1 MANRGFI
8 SPPHRLLPA
17 YSPLGGHR
25 SVAGGLAAGVSS
37 GNSRASPPDFSYD
50 AFPRG
55 GSVGVASGG
64 GGARDGAPS
73 YGSNRGPSSPAS
85 SALSL
90 GYPSVAEFPYG
101 LSGVQMPT
109 YNFGSELYNYVS
121 NGFPRKS
128 RMCTF
133 CNKVFTRSTTRR
145 YHERRCPLLRASNSL
160 AKSEENSAAAAAAL
174 KEQQQ
179 QQQQRHKEA
188 ASRISEPLPSPSA
201 GSRGLNGMVLSS
213 NRERD
218 KDRDNGHLLNGS
230 LGLLGGRHTPPQL
243 RQPNLPERS
252 SSPPPASLHPAY
264 PASFPPSAAT
274 ALANSPSRAAA
285 AAAAYSYAQT
295 YGSHFYNSISA
306 AALASL
312 DQNSN
317 KSKKDGRHSDGN
329 APSPWT
335 PSALSPISKP
345 WEQHEHPHQGG
356 HLQHHHHHKQ
366 NTIPASAPT
375 SSSSLGL
382 GVREGDLPGKSSLA
396 SSIMSSLGVDLTSR
410 YCADFSIR
418 SQPAVFPTSQG
429 RGGAPVSPNS
439 PEPGETRSSSSHDR
453 RRSPSPVD
461 GHATALAACMSSRQN
476 GAGWSS
482 PTSRAGERRE
492 EKDESISYPNHY
504 SLGFQDKIPTSNI
517 SGARLK
523 TISPPL
529 SSWSN
534 KAAYDEDDTECKSSK
549 EPPRFMAVRPLDED
563 EEEEED
569 DEEDEEEM
577 EEDEEQFNE
586 TGSAGSRDD
595 SLIDKPGKTSMEFRG
610 LTNRRDHVRSSPY
623 NPLVC
628 NICKKSFSDTLAR
641 QTHEALHSQ
650 TKSFACALCSRSFH
664 CAYSLRIHFL
674 RHHSSGGPYPCK
686 YCPLKFDSALAL
698 KAHLVTQHIL
708 SKQEACSLKYFS
720 LLEEPTGSPRSSSSG
735 GRLSIG
741 SHRSALSDSERDTKI
756 PENGEFRGRASP
768 SQRRSA
774 ESLPDILSCHEDYD
788 TTKAIHDRILH
799 RALGPN
805 DELDCRVEKNAQVR
819 DKSETRPRDLPLT
832 NGELSTST
840 AHDTGNKADKEEET
854 EVCKVC
860 NKAFAKS
867 FIRYHER
874 AHADQKPYECS
885 ICHKRFGY
893 KNNMKSHMKLH
904 QGLKPYQCQICG
916 ARFTRGSTLRRH
928 GRRHNISRNSMLEY
942 VLYDHSAGPTRAV
955 GVTSKTGSAT
965 STSTAAAA
973 AASQHAVAV
982 ANSLY
987 AQQMASKISPSEP
1000 SMMPGTGAPTAQL
1013 GFTPALTRQNS
1024 AGTDRYPP
1032 STGLTRRSSP
1042 PHTSPQSMPSPRGT
1056 GNHHLTT
1063 QAMAGPMVGGLAAV
1077 AAANLFG
1084 YPAAAAP
1091 HLYQLYASANPLMNY
1106 PHGYPAA
1113 PHQHHG
1119 PRPVSAAAVQ
1129 SDALNLSLGKR
1140 KSPFQEEEQSEI
1152 PEKTARRSSDSSRGS
1167 AGSGNGDVNMHERGN
1182 DEFHTESSTHA
1193 RPEAIKRETE
1203 ELREQ
1208 SGSARDSS
1216 SNPFTPIYS
1225 PKKESSPLKKETESA
1240 YLDNDQREHQH
1251 HNHHQHHHHHHHHQ
1265 QQHRG
1270 CSHHPLDGVHRKP
1283 TIDKEELKISTE
1295 DFAAQVN
1302 FCCPSPL
1309 VQSSTGHSHLN
1320 RSSSHTGSP
1329 PVGSTS
1335 SFTSPPA
1342 NSTTTAAGS
1351 TTENVTAR
1359 ASPSGHVS
1367 HPNSPDNTTTTTTSP
1382 IPSPTAESDGS
1393 GALSLQGDGVD
1404 GHDSGK
1410 LNHKKSLNNPLH
1422 ELLLSLITS
1431 GRMFRCSFCEIYFT
1445 EYAMFRLHQKYH
1457 QCDLDRP
1464 FVCSVCGEDCK
1475 DKTYFTVHLS
1485 EHLGLGKK
1493 QALA

>member
-8 SPPHRLLPA
+8 SPPHRLLPGF
-17 YSPLGGHR
+17 SPLGGHR
-25 SVAGGLAAGVSS
+25 SVGGVSP

-50 AFPRG
+50 AFPRA
-55 GSVGVASGG
+55 GSGNVTA
-64 GGARDGAPS
+64 GGAGGRDGGPA
-73 YGSNRGPSSPAS
+73 YGSTSRTPSTAAN

-90 GYPSVAEFPYG
+90 GYPGVAEFPYG

-188 ASRISEPLPSPSA
+188 ASRISASLPSPSA
-201 GSRGLNGMVLSS
+201 GSRGLNGMVHTPG
-213 NRERD
+213 RERE
-218 KDRDNGHLLNGS
+218 KERDNGHLLNGN

-243 RQPNLPERS
+243 RQPTAPERS
-252 SSPPPASLHPAY
+252 STPPPASLHPAY
-264 PASFPPSAAT
+264 PATFPPSAAS
-274 ALANSPSRAAA
+274 ALASTPSRAAA

-317 KSKKDGRHSDGN
+317 KSKKDERHSDGS
-329 APSPWT
+329 AASPWSS
-335 PSALSPISKP
+335 SALSPTSRP
-345 WEQHEHPHQGG
+345 WDQREHHHHGSHHQQE
-356 HLQHHHHHKQ
+356 QHHHSQSKL
-366 NTIPASAPT
+366 TPT
-375 SSSSLGL
+375 TASSLAL
-382 GVREGDLPGKSSLA
+382 GDKDGDFPGKSSLA
-396 SSIMSSLGVDLTSR
+396 NSIMSSLGVDLTSR
-410 YCADFSIR
+410 YCADFSLR
-418 SQPAVFPTSQG
+418 SQPAVFPTSHN
-429 RGGAPVSPNS
+429 RGPAPVSPNS
-439 PEPGETRSSSSHDR
+439 PEPGETRSSSSHER
-453 RRSPSPVD
+453 RCSPSPSD
-461 GHATALAACMSSRQN
+461 GHGSALTNCMSSRQN
-476 GAGWSS
+476 GSGWSS
-482 PTSRAGERRE
+482 PPSGAGDRSEVKEERL
-492 EKDESISYPNHY
+492 SYPHHY
-504 SLGFQDKIPTSNI
+504 GIGFQDKIQTSNI

-523 TISPPL
+523 TTSPPL
-529 SSWSN
+529 NSWNS
-534 KAAYDEDDTECKSSK
+534 KASFEDPASKSPK
-549 EPPRFMAVRPLDED
+549 DPPQFMAVRPLDED
-563 EEEEED
+563 EEEDEED
-569 DEEDEEEM
+569 EEEDEEEM

-586 TGSAGSRDD
+586 TGSAGSRAD
-595 SLIDKPGKTSMEFRG
+595 SLMDKSGKASQDFSSLAGRS
-610 LTNRRDHVRSSPY
+610 HARSSSY

-628 NICKKSFSDTLAR
+628 NICKKSFPDTLAR
-641 QTHEALHSQ
+641 QAHEALHSQ
-650 TKSFACALCSRSFH
+650 TKAFACAICSRSFH

-674 RHHSSGGPYPCK
+674 RHHSAGGPYSCK
-686 YCPLKFDSALAL
+686 YCPLKFDGALAL

-720 LLEEPTGSPRSSSSG
+720 LLEEPTGSPRSLSSG

-756 PENGEFRGRASP
+756 QENGGFRGRTSP

-788 TTKAIHDRILH
+788 TTKTLHDRMRQRQALEPPNDH
-799 RALGPN
+799 TECRLEENGKVRDELGPRS
-805 DELDCRVEKNAQVR
+805 RV
-819 DKSETRPRDLPLT
+819 LPLT
-832 NGELSTST
+832 NGSMSLSS
-840 AHDTGNKADKEEET
+840 AHDVDVKPDKEEET

-955 GVTSKTGSAT
+955 GVTSKTGTAT
-965 STSTAAAA
+965 SAPTAAAA

-982 ANSLY
+982 ASSLY
-987 AQQMASKISPSEP
+987 AQQMASRISPSEQ
-1000 SMMPGTGAPTAQL
+1000 SLIPGTGPAPQL
-1013 GFTPALTRQNS
+1013 GFPPALSRQNS
-1024 AGTDRYPP
+1024 AGGERYAQ
-1032 STGLTRRSSP
+1032 STGVARRSSP
-1042 PHTSPQSMPSPRGT
+1042 PQSSPQGLSSPRAT

-1106 PHGYPAA
+1106 PHGYASGPHPHHNSQAA
-1113 PHQHHG
+1113 
-1119 PRPVSAAAVQ
+1119 SAVQ

-1140 KSPFQEEEQSEI
+1140 KSPFQEEEEQGGFVS
-1152 PEKTARRSSDSSRGS
+1152 KAARRVSDSSGGHSGLEDGGLHGR
-1167 AGSGNGDVNMHERGN
+1167 GNGSRNTEPPI
-1182 DEFHTESSTHA
+1182 HT
-1193 RPEAIKRETE
+1193 RPDAIKIETDDRREPDDV
-1203 ELREQ
+1203 
-1208 SGSARDSS
+1208 ARAAS
-1216 SNPFTPIYS
+1216 SNPFTPVYS
-1225 PKKESSPLKKETESA
+1225 PKKESPPLKKENEPD
-1240 YLDNDQREHQH
+1240 YLKNDQREHH
-1251 HNHHQHHHHHHHHQ
+1251 LHNHQHHHHHHPHHRDYN
-1265 QQHRG
+1265 HHHHHHEG
-1270 CSHHPLDGVHRKP
+1270 SHIKP
-1283 TIDKEELKISTE
+1283 GNDAHDLKISTE

-1309 VQSSTGHSHLN
+1309 VQSSTGHTHLH
-1320 RSSSHTGSP
+1320 RSSSTTGSP

-1335 SFTSPPA
+1335 SFTSPHA

-1351 TTENVTAR
+1351 TTENVMAR

-1393 GALSLQGDGVD
+1393 GVIALHGDAVD
-1404 GHDSGK
+1404 AHEDGNGK
-1410 LNHKKSLNNPLH
+1410 LNLKKGLNNPLH
-1422 ELLLSLITS
+1422 ELLLSLLTA
-1431 GRMFRCSFCEIYFT
+1431 GRMFRCSFCEIYFA

-1493 QALA
+1493 QALT

>member
-1 MANRGFI
+1 MTRT
-8 SPPHRLLPA
+8 
-17 YSPLGGHR
+17 
-25 SVAGGLAAGVSS
+25 S
-37 GNSRASPPDFSYD
+37 GTSRASPPDFSYD

-55 GSVGVASGG
+55 GSGGVATGGG
-64 GGARDGAPS
+64 GGARDGGPP
-73 YGSNRGPSSPAS
+73 YGSSRAPPSPAN

-90 GYPSVAEFPYG
+90 GYPGVAEFPYG

-188 ASRISEPLPSPSA
+188 SSRIPRSLPSPSA
-201 GSRGLNGMVLSS
+201 GSRGLNGMVHAS

-218 KDRDNGHLLNGS
+218 KERDGSHHLNGG

-243 RQPNLPERS
+243 RQAPVPERS
-252 SSPPPASLHPAY
+252 GSPPPASLHPAY
-264 PASFPPSAAT
+264 PASFPPGAAS
-274 ALANSPSRAAA
+274 ALASSPSRAAA

-317 KSKKDGRHSDGN
+317 KNKKDGRHPDGN
-329 APSPWT
+329 TPSPWAS
-335 PSALSPISKP
+335 SALSPTSKP
-345 WEQHEHPHQGG
+345 WDHHEHHNHGG
-356 HLQHHHHHKQ
+356 HLQHHHHHP
-366 NTIPASAPT
+366 NHSNPLLPGAPT
-375 SSSSLGL
+375 SSSSLAL
-382 GVREGDLPGKSSLA
+382 GSRNGDLPGKSSLA
-396 SSIMSSLGVDLTSR
+396 NSIMSSLGVDLTSR

-418 SQPAVFPTSQG
+418 SQPAVFPTSHD

-439 PEPGETRSSSSHDR
+439 PEPGETRSSSSHER
-453 RRSPSPVD
+453 RRSPSPPD
-461 GHATALAACMSSRQN
+461 GHAASLVTSMSSRQN
-476 GAGWSS
+476 GTGWAS
-482 PTSRAGERRE
+482 PPGRAGERRE
-492 EKDESISYPNHY
+492 DKEERVSYQDQY
-504 SLGFQDKIPTSNI
+504 SLGFQDKIQTSNI

-523 TISPPL
+523 TTSPPL
-529 SSWSN
+529 NSWN
-534 KAAYDEDDTECKSSK
+534 AKAPFSDSECKSPK
-549 EPPRFMAVRPLDED
+549 EPPPFMAVRPLDED
-563 EEEEED
+563 EEEEEE
-569 DEEDEEEM
+569 DEEAEEEM

-586 TGSAGSRDD
+586 TGSGASRED
-595 SLIDKPGKTSMEFRG
+595 SLIGKSGKSSLDFPGLDGKR
-610 LTNRRDHVRSSPY
+610 NHPRSSTY

-628 NICKKSFSDTLAR
+628 NICKKSFSDTFAR
-641 QTHEALHSQ
+641 QAHEALHSQ
-650 TKSFACALCSRSFH
+650 AKAFACALCDRSFH
-664 CAYSLRIHFL
+664 CAFSLRIHFL
-674 RHHSSGGPYPCK
+674 RHHSAGGPYSCK
-686 YCPLKFDSALAL
+686 YCPQKFDSALAL
-698 KAHLVTQHIL
+698 KAHLVTQHVL
-708 SKQEACSLKYFS
+708 SKEEARSLKYFS
-720 LLEEPTGSPRSSSSG
+720 LLEEPTGSPRSSSSSG
-735 GRLSIG
+735 GRISIG
-741 SHRSALSDSERDTKI
+741 SHRSAMSDSERDCKI
-756 PENGEFRGRASP
+756 NENGDIRGRASP

-774 ESLPDILSCHEDYD
+774 ESLPDILGCRDDYD
-788 TTKAIHDRILH
+788 TAKAIHDRMRKKNGAFLNELSPQS
-799 RALGPN
+799 RVLPLADGELG
-805 DELDCRVEKNAQVR
+805 ASAVR
-819 DKSETRPRDLPLT
+819 D
-832 NGELSTST
+832 
-840 AHDTGNKADKEEET
+840 AVNKPEKEEET

-860 NKAFAKS
+860 NKSFAKS
-867 FIRYHER
+867 FIRFHER
-874 AHADQKPYECS
+874 SHADQKPYECS

-965 STSTAAAA
+965 STPTAAAA

-982 ANSLY
+982 ASSLY
-987 AQQMASKISPSEP
+987 AQQMASRISPNDQSG
-1000 SMMPGTGAPTAQL
+1000 MPRSGPPPAQL
-1013 GFTPALTRQNS
+1013 GFSPALSRQDS
-1024 AGTDRYPP
+1024 ACDDRYSQPAAM
-1032 STGLTRRSSP
+1032 TRRSSP
-1042 PHTSPQSMPSPRGT
+1042 PHTSPQSLTSRAT

-1063 QAMAGPMVGGLAAV
+1063 QAMASPMVGGLAAV

-1106 PHGYPAA
+1106 PHGYPPA
-1113 PHQHHG
+1113 PHPHHNTQ
-1119 PRPVSAAAVQ
+1119 PAPAVQ

-1140 KSPFQEEEQSEI
+1140 KSPFQEEEKI
-1152 PEKTARRSSDSSRGS
+1152 EKAARRSSDSSRESGS
-1167 AGSGNGDVNMHERGN
+1167 ADCDLSVNDRRNNDVHPEP
-1182 DEFHTESSTHA
+1182 FTHP
-1193 RPEAIKRETE
+1193 RSEAIKIETE
-1203 ELREQ
+1203 ELREN
-1208 SGSARDSS
+1208 GGEREAS

-1225 PKKESSPLKKETESA
+1225 PKKEASPFKKDTETG
-1240 YLDNDQREHQH
+1240 YLNNDQRNNSQIS
-1251 HNHHQHHHHHHHHQ
+1251 NHHRHQ
-1265 QQHRG
+1265 PHIESCGQYAN
-1270 CSHHPLDGVHRKP
+1270 DGSTNKP
-1283 TIDKEELKISTE
+1283 VGDQKAELKISTE

-1309 VQSSTGHSHLN
+1309 VQSSTGHACLN
-1320 RSSSHTGSP
+1320 RSSSNTGSP

-1335 SFTSPPA
+1335 SFTSPLA

-1351 TTENVTAR
+1351 TTENVMAR

-1393 GALSLQGDGVD
+1393 GVISFQGDGMD
-1404 GHDSGK
+1404 GHDGGK
-1410 LNHKKSLNNPLH
+1410 LNHKKALNNSLQ
-1422 ELLLSLITS
+1422 ELLLSLITA
-1431 GRMFRCSFCEIYFT
+1431 GRMFRCSFCDIYFT
-1445 EYAMFRLHQKYH
+1445 EYAMFRLHMKYH
-1457 QCDLDRP
+1457 QCDHDRP

-1485 EHLGLGKK
+1485 EHLGLGTK